1 MTTANKRELTGRCD
15 CAAAHLPVSHPT
27 AGMCVCS
34 GDGDRQANGAGPSG
48 GGYESGG
55 VEEQLLNSLAPAEV
69 LARAAKPRWPL
80 EQLQFLQMLAAKDP
94 SILAQFGAS
103 PQVQNR
109 KHSS

>member
-1 MTTANKRELTGRCD
+1 
-15 CAAAHLPVSHPT
+15 
-27 AGMCVCS
+27 MCVCS
-34 GDGDRQANGAGPSG
+34 GDGDKQANGAGPSG
-48 GGYESGG
+48 GGYEGGYESGG

-69 LARAAKPRWPL
+69 LAGAAKPRWPL

-103 PQVQNR
+103 PQVQNQ